1 MIKIEHSR
9 HRSFSN
15 FIANSLSATMTVD
28 MRNAT
33 KENFAPVY
41 SEPMSQG
48 TRCRQL
54 AQYVVFESPL
64 NMLCDSPSN
73 YMKEEECTKY
83 IATVPTVWDTTIS
96 LAGEI
101 GKYVAIARKSGE
113 DWYIGA
119 MTNWDSRT
127 IEIDFSF
134 LEEGVYEVDIFEDG
148 MNAHRV
154 AKDYKRKIVDIRSG
168 EKRTFRLALGGG
180 CAMHIRGK

>member
-1 MIKIEHSR
+1 MGIHTI
-9 HRSFSN
+9 F
-15 FIANSLSATMTVD
+15 
-28 MRNAT
+28 
-33 KENFAPVY
+33 
-41 SEPMSQG
+41 
-48 TRCRQL
+48 
-54 AQYVVFESPL
+54 
-64 NMLCDSPSN
+64 
-73 YMKEEECTKY
+73 KY

-134 LEEGVYEVDIFEDG
+134 FEEGVYEVDIFEDG

-168 EKRTFRLALGGG
+168 EKRKSKKRSHLNGWLSCLISFTSYMH
-180 CAMHIRGK
+180 CASSSGSQPKRPLFT

>member
-1 MIKIEHSR
+1 MHKIY
-9 HRSFSN
+9 SN
-15 FIANSLSATMTVD
+15 
-28 MRNAT
+28 
-33 KENFAPVY
+33 
-41 SEPMSQG
+41 
-48 TRCRQL
+48 C
-54 AQYVVFESPL
+54 
-64 NMLCDSPSN
+64 SN
-73 YMKEEECTKY
+73 C
-83 IATVPTVWDTTIS
+83 IS

-168 EKRTFRLALGGG
+168 EKRTFRLAPGGG

>member
-1 MIKIEHSR
+1 MI
-9 HRSFSN
+9 N
-15 FIANSLSATMTVD
+15 FEGVHGLEQQKFADSSIDQVTYDVTIPFIRQLAGPMDYTQGA

-154 AKDYKRKIVDIRSG
+154 AKTIK
-168 EKRTFRLALGGG
+168 
-180 CAMHIRGK
+180 GK